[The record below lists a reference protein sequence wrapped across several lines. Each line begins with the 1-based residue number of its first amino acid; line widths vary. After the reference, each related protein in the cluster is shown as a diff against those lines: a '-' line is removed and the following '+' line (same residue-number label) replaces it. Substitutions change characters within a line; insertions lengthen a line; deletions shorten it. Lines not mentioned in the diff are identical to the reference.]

1 MPKIKEELEM
11 NKILIVCGGKE
22 IVIKTKSTVEGI
34 ADFIKMNREDEFI
47 KINSNTVISPYDVTL
62 IKDITSE
69 PQITLTLDGE
79 KIASVAT
86 TYQPKM
92 STPDMCCVGCKKAV
106 KPLGES
112 KSLEEVAKAVGGHIE
127 LKGCISQNGDMFLAR
142 LIYEE
147 PADLSGE
154 YFNCCV
160 VKRVENNRVFLFDGR
175 EIEIDKLRIKRIEG
189 SVIFICEV

>member
-62 IKDITSE
+62 IKGITSE
-69 PQITLTLDGE
+69 PQSTLTLDGE
-79 KIASVAT
+79 KIASVP
-86 TYQPKM
+86 TYKLKK
-92 STPDMCCVGCKKAV
+92 STPNMCCVGCKKAV

-112 KSLEEVAKAVGGHIE
+112 KSFEELAKAVGGYVE
-127 LKGCISQNGDMFLAR
+127 LKGCDNVSLDYDHLT
-142 LIYEE
+142 EE
-147 PADLSGE
+147 
-154 YFNCCV
+154 V
-160 VKRVENNRVFLFDGR
+160 
-175 EIEIDKLRIKRIEG
+175 IKRINEKQKIG
-189 SVIFICEV
+189 SKTLINV

>member
-86 TYQPKM
+86 YKSKM
-92 STPDMCCVGCKKAV
+92 STPNMCCIGCKKAV
-106 KPLGES
+106 KPLWES
-112 KSLEEVAKAVGGHIE
+112 KSLEELSKAVGGYVE
-127 LKGCISQNGDMFLAR
+127 LKGCGNVSLNYDHLT
-142 LIYEE
+142 EE
-147 PADLSGE
+147 
-154 YFNCCV
+154 V
-160 VKRVENNRVFLFDGR
+160 
-175 EIEIDKLRIKRIEG
+175 IKRINEKQK
-189 SVIFICEV
+189 INTNTFINV

>member
-1 MPKIKEELEM
+1 MLKIKEELSM

-22 IVIKTKSTVEGI
+22 IVIKTKSTVEEI
-34 ADFIKMNREDEFI
+34 VNFIEMSREDEFV

-86 TYQPKM
+86 TYKSKM
-92 STPDMCCVGCKKAV
+92 STPNMCYVGCKKVV

-112 KSLEEVAKAVGGHIE
+112 KSFEELAKAVGGYVE
-127 LKGCISQNGDMFLAR
+127 LKGCDNVSLDYDHLT
-142 LIYEE
+142 EE
-147 PADLSGE
+147 
-154 YFNCCV
+154 V
-160 VKRVENNRVFLFDGR
+160 
-175 EIEIDKLRIKRIEG
+175 IKRINEKQRINTK
-189 SVIFICEV
+189 VFINV

>member
-1 MPKIKEELEM
+1 M
-11 NKILIVCGGKE
+11 NKILIKCDGEE
-22 IVIKTKSTVEGI
+22 IILDTNRKVSEIARVIQYNLEYGLTVLNS
-34 ADFIKMNREDEFI
+34 FILEDEAFKEEI
-47 KINSNTVISPYDVTL
+47 ALEPSKVTL

-86 TYQPKM
+86 YKSKM
-92 STPDMCCVGCKKAV
+92 STPNMCCIGCKKAV

-112 KSLEEVAKAVGGHIE
+112 KLLEELVKAVGGHIE
-127 LKGCISQNGDMFLAR
+127 LKGYMSQNNDVILAM

-147 PADLSGE
+147 PADFSGQ

-160 VKRVENNRVFLFDGR
+160 VKRVENNRVVLFDGR

>member
-69 PQITLTLDGE
+69 PQSTLTLDGE
-79 KIASVAT
+79 KIASVP
-86 TYQPKM
+86 TYKLKM
-92 STPDMCCVGCKKAV
+92 STTNMCCVGCKKAV

-112 KSLEEVAKAVGGHIE
+112 KSFEELAKAVGGYVE
-127 LKGCISQNGDMFLAR
+127 LKGCDNVSLDYDHLT
-142 LIYEE
+142 EE
-147 PADLSGE
+147 
-154 YFNCCV
+154 V
-160 VKRVENNRVFLFDGR
+160 
-175 EIEIDKLRIKRIEG
+175 IKRINEKQKIK
-189 SVIFICEV
+189 SNIFINV

>member
-69 PQITLTLDGE
+69 PQSTLTLDGE
-79 KIASVAT
+79 KIASVP
-86 TYQPKM
+86 TYKLKM
-92 STPDMCCVGCKKAV
+92 STPNMCCVGCKKVV

-112 KSLEEVAKAVGGHIE
+112 KSLEELAKAVGGHIE

-147 PADLSGE
+147 PADSSGE

-160 VKRVENNRVFLFDGR
+160 VKRVENNRGVLFDGR

-189 SVIFICEV
+189 SVIFLCEV